1 MFFSSIGLDALDA
14 LNAASDV
21 SDVAIVVATTDI
33 VSLDFFFV
41 LVETTEAEEEDAV
54 VVTVVLEAFL
64 LSSLLLSREADRVR
78 ELERDRLFLLVVVDD
93 LPRDRPRP
101 VVVVPLLFSV
111 TFSFIT
117 SFASVIKNLTLNKKV
132 G

>member
-1 MFFSSIGLDALDA
+1 LFFSSIGLNALDA
-14 LNAASDV
+14 LNAASEV
-21 SDVAIVVATTDI
+21 SNVAIVVATTDI
-33 VSLDFFFV
+33 VSFDFFLI

-64 LSSLLLSREADRVR
+64 LSSLRLSLEADRVR
-78 ELERDRLFLLVVVDD
+78 ELERDRLFLLAVD

>member
-1 MFFSSIGLDALDA
+1 MFFSSIGLNPLDA
-14 LNAASDV
+14 LNAASEV

-33 VSLDFFFV
+33 VSFDFFLI
-41 LVETTEAEEEDAV
+41 LVDTTEAEEEDAV

-64 LSSLLLSREADRVR
+64 LSSLLLSLEADRVR
-78 ELERDRLFLLVVVDD
+78 ELERDRLFLLVVVD

>member
-1 MFFSSIGLDALDA
+1 MFFSSIGLNPLDA

-41 LVETTEAEEEDAV
+41 LVDTEAEEEDAV

-78 ELERDRLFLLVVVDD
+78 ELERDRLFLLVVVD

>member
-1 MFFSSIGLDALDA
+1 MFFSSIGLNPLDA
-14 LNAASDV
+14 LNAASEV

-33 VSLDFFFV
+33 VSFDFFLI
-41 LVETTEAEEEDAV
+41 LVDTEAEEEDAV

-78 ELERDRLFLLVVVDD
+78 ELERDRLFLLAVD

>member
-1 MFFSSIGLDALDA
+1 MFFSSIGLNALDA
-14 LNAASDV
+14 LNAASEV

-33 VSLDFFFV
+33 VSFDFFLI

-64 LSSLLLSREADRVR
+64 LSSLRLSLEADRVR
-78 ELERDRLFLLVVVDD
+78 ELERDRLFLLAVD

>member
-1 MFFSSIGLDALDA
+1 MFFSSIGLNPLDA
-14 LNAASDV
+14 LNAASEV

-41 LVETTEAEEEDAV
+41 LVDTEAEEEDAV

-78 ELERDRLFLLVVVDD
+78 ELERDRLFLLVVVD

-117 SFASVIKNLTLNKKV
+117 SFASVIKNLTFNKKV

>member
-1 MFFSSIGLDALDA
+1 MFFSSIGLNPLDA

-33 VSLDFFFV
+33 VSFDFF
-41 LVETTEAEEEDAV
+41 LILDETTEAEEEDAV

-78 ELERDRLFLLVVVDD
+78 ELERDRLFLLVVVD

>member
-78 ELERDRLFLLVVVDD
+78 ELERDRLFLLAVD

-117 SFASVIKNLTLNKKV
+117 SFASVIKKLTLNKKV

>member
-1 MFFSSIGLDALDA
+1 MFFSSIGLNPLDA

-33 VSLDFFFV
+33 VSFDFFLI
-41 LVETTEAEEEDAV
+41 LVDTTEAEEEDAV

-78 ELERDRLFLLVVVDD
+78 ELERDRLFLLAVD

>member
-1 MFFSSIGLDALDA
+1 MFFSSIGLNPLDA

-33 VSLDFFFV
+33 VSFDFFLI
-41 LVETTEAEEEDAV
+41 LVDTTEAEEEDAV

-78 ELERDRLFLLVVVDD
+78 ELERDRLFLLVVVD

>member
-1 MFFSSIGLDALDA
+1 MFFSSIGLNALDA
-14 LNAASDV
+14 LNAASEV
-21 SDVAIVVATTDI
+21 SNVAIVVATTDI
-33 VSLDFFFV
+33 VSFDFFLI

-64 LSSLLLSREADRVR
+64 LSSLRLSLEADRVR
-78 ELERDRLFLLVVVDD
+78 ELERDRLFLLAVD

>member
-33 VSLDFFFV
+33 VSFDFFLI
-41 LVETTEAEEEDAV
+41 LVDTEAEEEDAV

-78 ELERDRLFLLVVVDD
+78 ELERDRLFLLVVVD

>member
-1 MFFSSIGLDALDA
+1 MFFSSIGLNPLAA

-21 SDVAIVVATTDI
+21 SDVAIVVAITDI

-78 ELERDRLFLLVVVDD
+78 ELERDRLFLLVVVD

>member
-1 MFFSSIGLDALDA
+1 MFFSSIGLNPLDA
-14 LNAASDV
+14 LNAASEV

-33 VSLDFFFV
+33 VSFDFFLI
-41 LVETTEAEEEDAV
+41 LVDTTEAEEEDAV

-78 ELERDRLFLLVVVDD
+78 ELERDRLFLLVVVD

>member
-1 MFFSSIGLDALDA
+1 MFFSSIGLNPLDA

-33 VSLDFFFV
+33 VSFDFFLI
-41 LVETTEAEEEDAV
+41 LVDTTEAEEEDAV

-78 ELERDRLFLLVVVDD
+78 ELERDRLFLLAVD

-117 SFASVIKNLTLNKKV
+117 SFASVIKNLTFNKKV

>member
-1 MFFSSIGLDALDA
+1 MFFSSIGLNPLDA

-78 ELERDRLFLLVVVDD
+78 ELERDRLFLLVVVD